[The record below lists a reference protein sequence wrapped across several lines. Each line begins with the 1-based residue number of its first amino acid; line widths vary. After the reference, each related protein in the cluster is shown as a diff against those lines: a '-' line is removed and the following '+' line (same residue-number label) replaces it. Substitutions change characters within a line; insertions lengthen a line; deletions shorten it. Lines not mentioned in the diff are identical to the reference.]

1 MGTTPRCMLEDGK
14 LVWMPAHQ
22 GIGSVGVA
30 SKSDG
35 NKLTMLEWRAKRL
48 ADGLAKQAALT
59 HAAPQSNIE
68 VIKW

>member
-1 MGTTPRCMLEDGK
+1 MLEDGK

-22 GIGSVGVA
+22 RIGSVGVA
-30 SKSDG
+30 SKSDV
-35 NKLTMLEWRAKRL
+35 NKLTMLEWRANRL

-59 HAAPQSNIE
+59 HAAPQSNIK